1 MKRPTASFEVK
12 APTLAIWGEKDPY
25 ILTDN
30 LNGLEQYVPKLTVE
44 RIPDATHW
52 VVHEKPA
59 RVNELI
65 RNFLTASKQTSTL

>member
-1 MKRPTASFEVK
+1 
-12 APTLAIWGEKDPY
+12 
-25 ILTDN
+25 
-30 LNGLEQYVPKLTVE
+30 VE

-65 RNFLTASKQTSTL
+65 RDFLETSE

>member
-1 MKRPTASFEVK
+1 
-12 APTLAIWGEKDPY
+12 
-25 ILTDN
+25 
-30 LNGLEQYVPKLTVE
+30 VPKLTVD

-65 RNFLTASKQTSTL
+65 RDFLAASK

>member
-1 MKRPTASFEVK
+1 M
-12 APTLAIWGEKDPY
+12 GEKDPY
-25 ILTDN
+25 ILTGN
-30 LNGLEQYVPKLTVE
+30 LDGLERYVPKSSVE

-65 RNFLTASKQTSTL
+65 RDFLRASK